1 MIQQTTQAVKIMLTT
16 VAQILVII
24 IAGLFCVFVL
34 YTAAMFIRTLISSFK
49 HPPDAPDSK
58 ESDDDSTGK

>member
-1 MIQQTTQAVKIMLTT
+1 MLTT
-16 VAQILVII
+16 VVQILAII

-49 HPPDAPDSK
+49 QPKDKQDSK
-58 ESDDDSTGK
+58 NSDDSTGE